1 VITSGGVKMSL
12 MRNFR
17 KLFSFIHKS
26 DNYYTQ
32 YFRVKSMD
40 LGSLSIYRNLK
51 EEIGNNSSI
60 LDFGS
65 GLGYITSYLGA
76 TGVEI
81 NPKAI
86 KAAREFF
93 PKTEFKSSTVK
104 ELAQGKKYS
113 AVVCVNVI
121 EHLEDAQ
128 REEWFEAVSKILK
141 KNGKLYVVYDSMYH
155 PLQILSGFIHP
166 GMLLTDPS
174 HVYCW
179 TQEQFKKVLERN
191 FNIIKVKPGNILTLF
206 LPFTNRFKTAV
217 MYVCEPKK

>member
-1 VITSGGVKMSL
+1 MPL

-17 KLFSFIHKS
+17 KLFSFIHES

-32 YFRVKSMD
+32 YSRVKRMD
-40 LGSLSIYRNLK
+40 LGRLSIYSNLK
-51 EEIGNNSSI
+51 KEIGEISNI

-86 KAAREFF
+86 KAAHELF
-93 PKTEFKSSTVK
+93 PKTEFISRTIK
-104 ELAQGKKYS
+104 ELAQEKKYS
-113 AVVCVNVI
+113 AIVCVNVI

-128 REEWFEAVSKILK
+128 RTEWFEAVSKILK
-141 KNGKLYVVYDSMYH
+141 KNGKLYVVYDNMYH

-179 TQEQFKKVLERN
+179 TQAQFKKVLEKN
-191 FNIIKVKPGNILTLF
+191 FIIIKEKPGNILALF